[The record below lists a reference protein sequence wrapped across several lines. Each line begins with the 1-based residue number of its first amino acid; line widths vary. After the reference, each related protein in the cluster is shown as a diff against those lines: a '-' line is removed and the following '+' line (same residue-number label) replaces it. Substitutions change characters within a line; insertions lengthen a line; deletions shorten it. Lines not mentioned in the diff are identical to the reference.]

1 MNLNDSISVVIG
13 VGPQRVKVLN
23 GLGVEKI
30 KDMLYYFP
38 RRYLDRTTLTPIKDL
53 KKGDKVTLIAK
64 VETLGERRIRRGIMF
79 QIIASDGTGLLTLNW
94 FNGVR
99 YVKNLF
105 KVGDNLAISGKVEW
119 YNGFSITHPE
129 IEKLRDDEDPLKT
142 GKVVPIYPLTQEL
155 RSVGLDQRG
164 IRKILWM
171 IVSELNPISEIMPE
185 AIIKD
190 NDLIFLDKALRDIH
204 FSKNLSELRSATKRL
219 KFDEHFFLQLLLG
232 LRKQMAFS
240 YQTKRLI
247 DIGPY
252 FRPISEALDFELTN
266 AQKKVIQDVHLD
278 MKNNHPMNRLIQG
291 DVGCGKTIVAVLISL
306 IAVGNNVQVAIMAP
320 TEILA
325 RQHFQSFKEQLNK
338 VNIPCALLLGKMKK
352 KDRNPIISGL
362 KNGNIPIVIGTHAL
376 IQKDVVFRNLGLVII
391 DEQHR
396 FGVNQRSS
404 LLGKGDNPH
413 SMAMTATPIPRT
425 LAITYHGD
433 MDISVIDELPSM
445 RIPVTTKVIN
455 PERLNNVYK
464 FIRDEVQKGRQCI
477 VVYPLVEESEKSDLA
492 AAVEAHDELSRIQF
506 SNLSVGLVHGR
517 MMVEEKDEVIKKFE
531 KNEINILVSTTVVEV
546 GIDIPNATVM
556 LVEHAE
562 RFGLTQLHQLRGR
575 VGRGAN
581 KSYCILVRRGFT
593 ETSKNRLSIM
603 ENTND
608 GFVIADEDLKLR
620 GPGEFFGLRQS
631 GFFQFK
637 IADMVQDGS
646 LLRQARSSAFNLI
659 DNDQSLELEVNK
671 RLKEWFITD
680 YASYLGNIKLS

>member
-1 MNLNDSISVVIG
+1 MNLNDSISVVLG

-23 GLGVEKI
+23 GLGVENI

-38 RRYLDRTTLTPIKDL
+38 RRYLDRTTLTRIRDL
-53 KKGDKVTLIAK
+53 KKGDQVALIAQ
-64 VETLGERRIRRGIMF
+64 VETLGERRIRRGRMF

-105 KVGDNLAISGKVEW
+105 KVGDKLAISGKVEW
-119 YNGFSITHPE
+119 YSGFSITHPE

-164 IRKILWM
+164 IRKILGM
-171 IVSELNPISEIMPE
+171 IVSELNSISEIMPE
-185 AIIKD
+185 AILKEH
-190 NDLIFLDKALRDIH
+190 DLIFLDKALRDIH

-252 FRPISEALDFELTN
+252 FRPVSETLDFELTN
-266 AQKKVIQDVHLD
+266 AQKNVIQDVHLD

-325 RQHFQSFKEQLNK
+325 RQHFQSFKEQLDK

-352 KDRNPIISGL
+352 KDRSPIISGL

-376 IQKDVVFRNLGLVII
+376 IQKDVAFHNLGLVVI

-404 LLGKGDNPH
+404 LLEKGDNPH

-531 KNEINILVSTTVVEV
+531 NNEINILVSTTVVEV

-593 ETSKNRLSIM
+593 DTSKNRLSIM

-637 IADMVQDGS
+637 IANMVQDGS

-659 DNDQSLELEVNK
+659 DKDQGLELEVNK
-671 RLKEWFITD
+671 KLKEWFITD
-680 YASYLGNIKLS
+680 YANYLGKIKLS